1 MYKYSK
7 IFSKNSKSMLRTFC
21 VLKFFS
27 KQTNSHFRDPL
38 DLSDPEGKL
47 DPMELLA
54 YLGSLVNEDC
64 LDYQ

>member
-1 MYKYSK
+1 VYLS
-7 IFSKNSKSMLRTFC
+7 
-21 VLKFFS
+21 FFS
-27 KQTNSHFRDPL
+27 KQTNSHFRDHL
-38 DLSDPEGKL
+38 DLSDPEEKL